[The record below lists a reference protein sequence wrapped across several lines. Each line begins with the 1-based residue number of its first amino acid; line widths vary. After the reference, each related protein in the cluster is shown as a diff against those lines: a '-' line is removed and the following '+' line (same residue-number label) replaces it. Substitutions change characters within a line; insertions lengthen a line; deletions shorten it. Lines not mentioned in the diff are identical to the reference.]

1 MSGSHP
7 LRVALDGRPLSGS
20 TGARGVGAYVAGVA
34 EGLRE
39 AGHDTVLL
47 VAPRDPVPPGSE
59 IVRASAPWG
68 SALFWGRLV
77 GPRWL
82 RASGADVWHATFL
95 APPRVPAGLPWVAT
109 IHDLI
114 PLRHPY
120 GFSHRQRIAF
130 SRSLALSARAPRV
143 VAVSEHAARLV
154 VERFGVSSS
163 RIRVVPPPVRPAD
176 APPRDARPLVD
187 PPFLLHMSGF
197 DPLKGVTDLL
207 LPAFAR
213 VAAAHPEL
221 RLVALGAR
229 SPWREA
235 VERAAADLGMSDRV
249 IFPGR
254 VSADDKAALLASAR
268 ALVVSSREEG
278 FGIPAIEGLA
288 AGLPV
293 AVGPADATREA
304 VGDHGFL
311 APRPDVDG
319 MAAALSDALAAPGR
333 DAPEAA
339 ARRRHAERFRPRA
352 VAERLVEVYSEVIG

>member
-20 TGARGVGAYVAGVA
+20 TGARGVGAYVTGVA

-39 AGHDTVLL
+39 AGHDPVLL

-59 IVRASAPWG
+59 IVRASAPRG
-68 SALFWGRLV
+68 SALFWGRLL

-82 RASGADVWHATFL
+82 RASRADVWHATFL

-154 VERFGVSSS
+154 VERFGVPPS

-213 VAAAHPEL
+213 LASAHPDL
-221 RLVALGAR
+221 RLVALGAH
-229 SPWREA
+229 SAWRDRA
-235 VERAAADLGMSDRV
+235 ERVAADVGLAERV
-249 IFPGR
+249 VFPGL
-254 VSADDKAALLASAR
+254 VSSGEKAALLAAAR

-293 AVGPADATREA
+293 AIGPAEATREA
-304 VGDHGFL
+304 VAEHGCL
-311 APRPDVDG
+311 APSADVKG
-319 MAAALSDALAAPGR
+319 MVAALEAALAAPGR
-333 DAPEAA
+333 DAPEAG
-339 ARRRHAERFRPRA
+339 ARRRHAERYRPRA
-352 VAERLVEVYSEVIG
+352 VAEKLVEIYREVVS